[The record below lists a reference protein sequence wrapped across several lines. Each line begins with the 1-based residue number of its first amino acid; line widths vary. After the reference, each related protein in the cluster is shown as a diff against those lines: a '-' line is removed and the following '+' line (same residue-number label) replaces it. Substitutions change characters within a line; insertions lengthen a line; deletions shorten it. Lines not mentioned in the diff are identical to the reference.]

1 VFAALLDTCVLWPS
15 KQRDFLLSLAV
26 QNLYRPLWSSAILDE
41 LYYCEFDK
49 LTEKQ
54 GMAEAQ
60 AEAKAAKLIEQMRTH
75 FDDAE
80 VQNWQ
85 PYEGTFG
92 LPDLDDEHVLAAA
105 VAGHAGAIVT
115 DNLKHFPED
124 KIPPGIQIVSPS
136 EFAANTVDV
145 SLAKALRAVTAIT
158 ARFDK
163 PPMSVDE
170 FLSILRERYGMD
182 EAVDLI
188 NDVR

>member
-1 VFAALLDTCVLWPS
+1 MFAALLDTCVLWPS

-49 LTEKQ
+49 LTEKR

-60 AEAKAAKLIEQMRTH
+60 AEAKAAKLIEQIRTH

-105 VAGHAGAIVT
+105 AAGHAGAIVT

-136 EFAANTVDV
+136 EFAANTVAV
-145 SLAKALRAVTAIT
+145 SPARALRAVTAIT

>member
-26 QNLYRPLWSSAILDE
+26 QNLYRPLWSSEILDE

-49 LTEKQ
+49 LTRKQ
-54 GMAEAQ
+54 GMAEVQ

-92 LPDLDDEHVLAAA
+92 LSDLNDEHVLAAA

-145 SLAKALRAVTAIT
+145 SPARALRAVTAIT

>member
-60 AEAKAAKLIEQMRTH
+60 AEAKAAKLIERMRTN

-92 LPDLDDEHVLAAA
+92 LSDLDDEHVLAAA

-145 SLAKALRAVTAIT
+145 SPARALRAVTAIT

>member
-145 SLAKALRAVTAIT
+145 SPAKALRAVTAIT

>member
-49 LTEKQ
+49 LTEKR

-60 AEAKAAKLIEQMRTH
+60 AEAKAAKLIEQIRTH

-105 VAGHAGAIVT
+105 AAGHAGAIVT

-136 EFAANTVDV
+136 EFAANTVAV
-145 SLAKALRAVTAIT
+145 SPARALRAVTAIT

>member
-1 VFAALLDTCVLWPS
+1 MFAALLDTCVLWPS

-145 SLAKALRAVTAIT
+145 SPAKALRAVTAIT